1 MAETSQGNRRL
12 IRQAEKHHPK
22 SHDVRPRS
30 SLAPSG
36 NASSSTSQ
44 DKTKTRPTSHTSPKK
59 DLATRTHTPCL
70 KRKCRA
76 AKPGGHRRVGRR
88 CHMLEG
94 MYSRNN
100 KRLLALLMFQSMRR
114 DNLRGVFG
122 VPRGDCEFLILRGAS
137 LSSSLGQSRRAQ
149 WWAPSPPPH
158 ARSSLER
165 SHPVAEGQASARR
178 LREPLQCIM
187 DIAAQGSCSLN
198 ATARQWSVDATLSA
212 CVRREGLRP
221 SICSS
226 SPCSRFFASR
236 ITRSAQPKGCV

>member
-1 MAETSQGNRRL
+1 MCAAIQSWPPGGRSAALSTVAMAETSQGNRRL
-12 IRQAEKHHPK
+12 IQQAEKHHPK

-165 SHPVAEGQASARR
+165 RHGGSRTHTKRRIPTGLLPGKRGALQVLLAWKLMCVCPPEDLGMGRASV
-178 LREPLQCIM
+178 L
-187 DIAAQGSCSLN
+187 
-198 ATARQWSVDATLSA
+198 V
-212 CVRREGLRP
+212 
-221 SICSS
+221 
-226 SPCSRFFASR
+226 
-236 ITRSAQPKGCV
+236 QP

>member
-59 DLATRTHTPCL
+59 DLATRTHIPCASSIYRRCL

-149 WWAPSPPPH
+149 WWAPLAPALHPPGAGACQNHQLILKTSDELQRGVITP
-158 ARSSLER
+158 RDLE
-165 SHPVAEGQASARR
+165 V
-178 LREPLQCIM
+178 PL
-187 DIAAQGSCSLN
+187 DIC
-198 ATARQWSVDATLSA
+198 
-212 CVRREGLRP
+212 
-221 SICSS
+221 
-226 SPCSRFFASR
+226 
-236 ITRSAQPKGCV
+236 

>member
-1 MAETSQGNRRL
+1 MCAAIQSWSPRGRSAALTTVAMAETSQGNRRL

-59 DLATRTHTPCL
+59 DLATRKHIPCASSIYRRCL

-100 KRLLALLMFQSMRR
+100 KRLLALLMFQSVRR

-122 VPRGDCEFLILRGAS
+122 APRGDCDFLTLRGAS
-137 LSSSLGQSRRAQ
+137 QQ
-149 WWAPSPPPH
+149 
-158 ARSSLER
+158 
-165 SHPVAEGQASARR
+165 
-178 LREPLQCIM
+178 
-187 DIAAQGSCSLN
+187 
-198 ATARQWSVDATLSA
+198 
-212 CVRREGLRP
+212 VR
-221 SICSS
+221 
-226 SPCSRFFASR
+226 
-236 ITRSAQPKGCV
+236 

>member
-59 DLATRTHTPCL
+59 DLATRTHIPCASSIYRRCL

-226 SPCSRFFASR
+226 SPCSGFFAS
-236 ITRSAQPKGCV
+236 